1 MITIDPVAGTLTVT
15 DERGARA
22 LALGDPE
29 AFELLS
35 TVWLRAG
42 WAAKHVYSFTW
53 LGRPIIQLP
62 EDLVRLQEVLFRVQP
77 DVIVETGVAHGG
89 GVIFYASLCKLLGKG
104 RVLAVEVGLR
114 PHNRTAIQTHP
125 LAPYITLI
133 DGDSTDPRVV
143 AEVRARVQPGDRVL
157 VALDSSHAKAH
168 VLAELDAYAPL
179 VAPGSYIIAME
190 GSWVTSRARPAA
202 APTGRGTT
210 PGRRPPNSSHDI
222 PTSSS
227 RRRRSCSTR
236 ATSGRPS
243 VTGRMATSN
252 DSADPA
258 APPGSIIDIPDNDPA
273 DVVEALA
280 ELGRSPAAREE
291 VFRLLRE
298 RQAH

>member
-1 MITIDPVAGTLTVT
+1 VITIDPVAGTLTVT

-143 AEVRARVQPGDRVL
+143 AEVQARVQPGDRVL
-157 VALDSSHAKAH
+157 VALDSNHVKAH

-179 VAPGSYIIAME
+179 VSPGSYIIAMDGIMGDLAGAPRSRPDWAWNNPGQAATEFVARHPDFVIETPPFLFNE
-190 GSWVTSRARPAA
+190 GDIR
-202 APTGRGTT
+202 T
-210 PGRRPPNSSHDI
+210 PVSYWPNGYI
-222 PTSSS
+222 K
-227 RRRRSCSTR
+227 
-236 ATSGRPS
+236 
-243 VTGRMATSN
+243 
-252 DSADPA
+252 
-258 APPGSIIDIPDNDPA
+258 
-273 DVVEALA
+273 
-280 ELGRSPAAREE
+280 
-291 VFRLLRE
+291 RLR
-298 RQAH
+298 